1 MKTVKSALLGAKQ
14 LIDTNSEVLA
24 IQLKEIIKEHRAL
37 IINRMVGELPV
48 YLDYKFNFK
57 TDNDSLIKIKDS
69 LLSLK
74 NSGVDLKMYDN
85 IVQQLLNRAVV
96 HLTNEPFYIEIDE
109 HLKDYVVIKK
119 NFMST
124 VIINDQDLVG

>member
-14 LIDTNSEVLA
+14 LIDTNTEVL
-24 IQLKEIIKEHRAL
+24 IVQLKEIIKEHRAL
-37 IINRMVGELPV
+37 IITRMIGELPT

-57 TDNDSLIKIKDS
+57 TDKDSLMRIKDS

-74 NSGVDLKMYDN
+74 NSGVDLTTYDN

-96 HLTNEPFYIEIDE
+96 HLTNAPFYIEIDE
-109 HLKDYVVIKK
+109 HLKDYVATK
-119 NFMST
+119 NNLT
-124 VIINDQDLVG
+124 LTK

>member
-14 LIDTNSEVLA
+14 LIDTNEEVL
-24 IQLKEIIKEHRAL
+24 IVQLKEIIKEHRAL
-37 IINRMVGELPV
+37 IIARLVGELPT

-57 TDNDSLIKIKDS
+57 TDKDSLMKIKDS

-74 NSGVDLKMYDN
+74 NSGVDLKAYDN

-96 HLTNEPFYIEIDE
+96 HLTNEPFYVEIDE
-109 HLKDYVVIKK
+109 HLKDYVVVKK
-119 NFMST
+119 NIMT
-124 VIINDQDLVG
+124 AP

>member
-14 LIDTNSEVLA
+14 LIDTNEDVLA

-37 IINRMVGELPV
+37 IITRMIGELPT

-57 TDNDSLIKIKDS
+57 TDRDSLVKIKDS

-74 NSGVDLKMYDN
+74 NSGVDLKIYDN

-109 HLKDYVVIKK
+109 HLKDHVVAKR
-119 NFMST
+119 NLMTT
-124 VIINDQDLVG
+124 V